1 MNVLN
6 FNKTSKITK
15 LFNMF
20 FNKKF
25 ILFILVGCINTFNG
39 IIFSF
44 LYSLIIKSA
53 NIAFVVGYITS
64 LSVSYLLNS
73 FITFKE
79 KLNFKKYIKF
89 CISYI
94 PNFLIQNII
103 VFLVYNILNLH
114 KLIAYILAAIIGLP
128 VTFLLINVFAFNKKN
143 NAK

>member
-1 MNVLN
+1 MELLK
-6 FNKTSKITK
+6 FEKSSKITK

-39 IIFSF
+39 IVLSF
-44 LYSLIIKSA
+44 LYSLIIKDA

-64 LSVSYLLNS
+64 LSISYLLNS
-73 FITFKE
+73 FMTFKE
-79 KLNFKKYIKF
+79 NLDLKKYIKF

-103 VFLVYNILNLH
+103 VIIVYNTLNWH
-114 KLIAYILAAIIGLP
+114 KLIAYSLAAIIGLP
-128 VTFLLINVFAFNKKN
+128 VTFLLMNVFAFKK
-143 NAK
+143 KK

>member
-1 MNVLN
+1 MELLK
-6 FNKTSKITK
+6 FEKSSKITK

-39 IIFSF
+39 IVLSF
-44 LYSLIIKSA
+44 LYSLIIKDA

-64 LSVSYLLNS
+64 LSISYLLNS

-79 KLNFKKYIKF
+79 NLDLKKYIKF

-103 VFLVYNILNLH
+103 VIIVYNTLNWH
-114 KLIAYILAAIIGLP
+114 KLIAYSLAAIIGLP
-128 VTFLLINVFAFNKKN
+128 VTFLLMNVFAFKK
-143 NAK
+143 KK